1 LARPFSIVVRG
12 ARPKWRYDKP
22 VLPVLKHL
30 ALGQVIALGI
40 VHSANTL
47 EADVFFSDEARDA
60 FQSDLKAN
68 IKDAQSKWPEVIKL
82 TKVIR

>member
-1 LARPFSIVVRG
+1 M
-12 ARPKWRYDKP
+12 PKTGYDKP

-30 ALGQVIALGI
+30 ALGLVIALGT
-40 VHSANTL
+40 VQSVNGL
-47 EADVFFSDEARDA
+47 EANVFFSDEARDT
-60 FQSDLKAN
+60 FQPGLKAN